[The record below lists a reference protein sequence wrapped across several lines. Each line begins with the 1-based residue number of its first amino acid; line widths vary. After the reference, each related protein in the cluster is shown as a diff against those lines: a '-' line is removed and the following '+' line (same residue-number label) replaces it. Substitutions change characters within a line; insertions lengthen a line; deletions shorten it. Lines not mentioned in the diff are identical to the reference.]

1 MANVTDILL
10 RLTGDNSSAIRAINQ
25 TIAAEK
31 QHLNQINQN
40 INTLKTQS
48 NAIQAQITAFTNQ
61 RNSIQNN
68 IQAVQGQ
75 NAVIQSNIAALQNQK
90 QAITG
95 NTAADIQR
103 KQAIDASINSLNAQK
118 IANQNSIN
126 TLNAQKTALNGT
138 ITGLNAQK
146 TAINTN
152 INTLNSQSQ
161 AINNNINSLQNQTKE
176 LTKSQG
182 GFNLNTL
189 AITAMTTA
197 VGALTQNV
205 ANLSME
211 FDKQLRN
218 VNSLVQAS
226 EDQFKQFGES
236 IKELSR
242 NKDIVNSPVDLAKA
256 MYQLVSS
263 GFDAENAL
271 KMVGVASKAASA
283 GLTTTETSVT
293 ALSSLMNAYNRKTLK
308 DSIEF
313 SDQLFRVVD
322 KGVISFEQLSSNLG
336 SVNAVAAASGVQFKE
351 VGAAFIELTRAGIS
365 ASESETAISNLIRSI
380 ADPSKEAAEYA
391 KLLGV
396 ELGDTALQTKGLSGV
411 LDELSEATNGSLSI
425 MSKLIPESRAAK
437 AALNLAKDG
446 ATGFTRAL
454 GEMETA
460 AGSTDRAL
468 SQQSKS
474 FDFQMRKMKQSID
487 VLKIEFGDIINTAM
501 MPFVDNIRYM
511 VEGFVKLDKNT
522 KENIVQLGLFTIGLG
537 AALGAL
543 KLLNIAMGIFGGLL
557 TKSNIALTI
566 AVGFFYSLDKA
577 IKSVSNATDG
587 WNLVI
592 KEVLENFTI
601 LGQKI
606 NLLKGLEEINLFGK
620 VGNYIEYKKQELEL
634 SKQENEQLKTKENS
648 LKTIRSL
655 MQKERSGQVLSSTE
669 QKQYSEA
676 STNLITFASNNEA
689 KKRLRDQAIF
699 RKKLSDDL
707 LTTETANESKAK
719 QLADKKAIDNKKRL
733 EKLEE
738 DNEKQK
744 ELDKKLKEKQKKD
757 DEDYKSFKIR
767 INDEILKNTLSS
779 MDYEL
784 AQVKKKRDEDLKL
797 AKTKDERNKIEFV
810 YQKDRK
816 KILDE
821 YAKVELQKEQEQA
834 KLVQKINDDITSYV
848 KDETKKRQ
856 EQEQKDLELQKQEFE
871 KNLDLRVKVYKDY
884 LKKIG
889 DAEKTSKEASKT
901 GLNLAFGSDIEK
913 YQKSS
918 SQADFSFSIGDISL
932 EKRDQ
937 IINNNKELE
946 ALNYETIA
954 KNYKTFKLSEDE
966 KTSYLEKAA
975 ELRNSI
981 TLNEY
986 TTQKNFQDNFI
997 GSTISSLTSLGQN
1010 LESSNN
1016 QLVNSFGK
1024 LSNFVGQSFNQIK
1037 EAMTSTDG
1045 AIQVAIGNI
1054 TKSLE
1059 IAFSNFDKQNKS
1071 FDTYNQAV
1079 KEFGRDSQ
1087 EAKDAILTV
1096 NESISDSFR
1105 ALPGIIGEPLAQLT
1119 RMFTDFIGLT
1129 ESAADKTKKA
1139 LDTANFKKLLDNLL
1153 AETNKVIETSDQLRQ
1168 LDIDNIEDEKARKE
1182 AQLNYDISIIEKS
1195 SKFEAVKIAEIKKL
1209 KSDYSKWLNEYN
1221 KDLSDKAI
1229 KENEDNIKKIR
1240 DTNEANYKSEL
1251 SIIDKF
1257 YGEKR
1262 RKLEQDVQKEIDIIQ
1277 SKNDRLKAIDDE
1289 RNQTDADKKKRLHSF
1304 NQSLSNNTRTADFY
1318 RSNVEDFEVGFGGI
1332 SNQRK
1337 QLEADYQ
1344 AGTIDYETYAKKRT
1358 EIGLKQFQYYTEQS
1372 KRISDPKEKQDAID
1386 KATQGQQEYYDFIF
1400 DKEKEKVENETK
1412 QAQIRL
1418 DSKRIELAK
1427 ITEIEKQEIAKLD
1440 QAYKDSSGLYKDS
1453 FVNATQVWVQFAQDS
1468 INNIDLS
1475 NLINK
1480 VKNDINQAKQELGL
1494 VTAKTGTGT
1503 TNTPVTTN
1511 KSGYSTGGNVG
1522 PLLPDGAFYSKDSSF
1537 GKSLQTTNTS
1547 QIRPMR
1553 DEKSEQQKKNEL
1565 ISKLV
1570 VNPMFGYSFDNY
1582 INQSLSWLE
1591 NQAIRLGIP
1600 LMAKG
1605 GVTNGLSIAGEA
1617 GSEAIYNYSQ
1627 MKDMYDFVKRTTS
1640 NSSSNYNS
1648 NSNSINI
1655 VYSPVFTGIDLA
1667 KSGQVDNMIKSNF
1680 DSLKRD
1686 IIKASGGR

>member
-40 INTLKTQS
+40 IDILKNQVKAINGQVSALNQQRNNIQSNIIAIQSQSTVLQNNISALEAQKNAINGNTKADKQRRAALELTIKNLNSQKSALDNSLNGLNANKTALDNHIKRLNDQKAAINANVNALKTQS
-48 NAIQAQITAFTNQ
+48 Q
-61 RNSIQNN
+61 
-68 IQAVQGQ
+68 
-75 NAVIQSNIAALQNQK
+75 
-90 QAITG
+90 
-95 NTAADIQR
+95 
-103 KQAIDASINSLNAQK
+103 
-118 IANQNSIN
+118 
-126 TLNAQKTALNGT
+126 
-138 ITGLNAQK
+138 
-146 TAINTN
+146 AINTN
-152 INTLNSQSQ
+152 IS
-161 AINNNINSLQNQTKE
+161 SLQNQTKE
-176 LTKSQG
+176 LTKSQS
-182 GFNLNTL
+182 GFNLNTI

-197 VGALTQNV
+197 TGVLAQNI

-226 EDQFKQFGES
+226 EDQFKKFGDS
-236 IKELSR
+236 IKELTK
-242 NKDIVNSPVDLAKA
+242 NKDISNGPVDLAKA

-263 GFDAENAL
+263 GFDAENSL

-283 GLTTTETSVT
+283 GITTTEVSVS
-293 ALSSLMNAYNRKTLK
+293 ALSSLMNAYNKKTLK
-308 DSIEF
+308 DSIQF

-365 ASESETAISNLIRSI
+365 ASESETAIANLIRSI

-411 LDELSEATNGSLSI
+411 MADLSKATNGSLSI
-425 MSKLIPESRAAK
+425 MAKMIPEARAAK
-437 AALNLAKDG
+437 AGLTLAKDG

-474 FDFQMRKMKQSID
+474 FSFQMQKMKQSID

-501 MPFVDNIRYM
+501 MPFVNNIRYM
-511 VEGFVKLDKNT
+511 VEGFVKLDRNT

-537 AALGAL
+537 FALGAL

-557 TKSNIALTI
+557 TKSNIALTV

-655 MQKERSGQVLSSTE
+655 MQKERSGQTLSSTE
-669 QKQYSEA
+669 QKQFSDA

-689 KKRLRDQAIF
+689 RKRLKEQAIF
-699 RKKLSDDL
+699 RKKLADDL
-707 LTTETANESKAK
+707 LATETANENKAK

-733 EKLEE
+733 EKLEYNSPE
-738 DNEKQK
+738 E
-744 ELDKKLKEKQKKD
+744 
-757 DEDYKSFKIR
+757 
-767 INDEILKNTLSS
+767 
-779 MDYEL
+779 
-784 AQVKKKRDEDLKL
+784 V
-797 AKTKDERNKIEFV
+797 
-810 YQKDRK
+810 
-816 KILDE
+816 
-821 YAKVELQKEQEQA
+821 
-834 KLVQKINDDITSYV
+834 
-848 KDETKKRQ
+848 KKRQ
-856 EQEQKDLELQKQEFE
+856 EKYLQDVNNQFDALLAKHQAYLNKAEAQADKDDVNKLEKYKIVNEKLLLIAQDYANKAKKFTVGSKEYEESKLKESEIYEKIEDNKVKIAQERFKLIDGEQKKSIKLQNESFKLESQKIAAGEKLYKQLEKEQQKSIDEQNKIFKKQSDLEEKAEKESLELQE
-871 KNLDLRVKVYKDY
+871 KY
-884 LKKIG
+884 
-889 DAEKTSKEASKT
+889 SKESLELTEKEFKEATEIYDQELENRQKLQEYYQ
-901 GLNLAFGSDIEK
+901 GLLIGSIN
-913 YQKSS
+913 SS
-918 SQADFSFSIGDISL
+918 SQQFERLGDYL
-932 EKRDQ
+932 QTLDNEM
-937 IINNNKELE
+937 IN
-946 ALNYETIA
+946 
-954 KNYKTFKLSEDE
+954 
-966 KTSYLEKAA
+966 
-975 ELRNSI
+975 
-981 TLNEY
+981 
-986 TTQKNFQDNFI
+986 
-997 GSTISSLTSLGQN
+997 SLGQLSSFVGKYTN
-1010 LESSNN
+1010 QISFAMASTENAIQSAIDNVFRSLES
-1016 QLVNSFGK
+1016 
-1024 LSNFVGQSFNQIK
+1024 
-1037 EAMTSTDG
+1037 M
-1045 AIQVAIGNI
+1045 
-1054 TKSLE
+1054 
-1059 IAFSNFDKQNKS
+1059 FSNFDKQNKS

-1079 KEFGRDSQ
+1079 AQFGKDSQ

-1096 NESISDSFR
+1096 NEGISDSFR

-1129 ESAADKTKKA
+1129 ESAAEKTKKA
-1139 LDTANFKKLLDNLL
+1139 LDTANFKKLLSEFISITNNALSIADQ
-1153 AETNKVIETSDQLRQ
+1153 ETQLN
-1168 LDIDNIEDEKARKE
+1168 IDLIEDERQQKKAQLEFDINMVEKSGDLESIKTAKIKKIKIEYDNWLQDYYADLYKKELE
-1182 AQLNYDISIIEKS
+1182 AQ
-1195 SKFEAVKIAEIKKL
+1195 
-1209 KSDYSKWLNEYN
+1209 
-1221 KDLSDKAI
+1221 KDLDDKQA
-1229 KENEDNIKKIR
+1229 KLNEDNIKKIR

-1289 RNQTDADKKKRLHSF
+1289 RTQTDADKKKRLQSF
-1304 NQSLSNNTRTADFY
+1304 NQSLSNNTRTADFF
-1318 RSNVEDFEVGFGGI
+1318 RANPEDFEVGFSGI

-1372 KRISDPKEKQDAID
+1372 KRISDPKDKQDAID

-1440 QAYKDSSGLYKDS
+1440 QAYKDSSGLYRDS
-1453 FVNATQVWVQFAQDS
+1453 FVTATQVWVQFAQDS

-1537 GKSLQTTNTS
+1537 NKSLQTTNTS

-1605 GVTNGLSIAGEA
+1605 GVTNRLSIAGEA

-1680 DSLKRD
+1680 DTLKRE
-1686 IIKASGGR
+1686 ILKASGGR

>member
-40 INTLKTQS
+40 IDILKNQVKAINGQVSALNQQRNNIQSNIIAIQSQSTVLQNNISALEAQKNAINGNTKADKQRRAALELTIKNLNSQKSALDNSLNGLNANKTALDNHIKRLNDQKAAINANVNALKTQS
-48 NAIQAQITAFTNQ
+48 Q
-61 RNSIQNN
+61 
-68 IQAVQGQ
+68 
-75 NAVIQSNIAALQNQK
+75 
-90 QAITG
+90 
-95 NTAADIQR
+95 
-103 KQAIDASINSLNAQK
+103 
-118 IANQNSIN
+118 
-126 TLNAQKTALNGT
+126 
-138 ITGLNAQK
+138 
-146 TAINTN
+146 AINTN
-152 INTLNSQSQ
+152 IS
-161 AINNNINSLQNQTKE
+161 SLQNQTKE
-176 LTKSQG
+176 LTKSQS
-182 GFNLNTL
+182 GFNLNTI

-197 VGALTQNV
+197 TGVLAQNI

-226 EDQFKQFGES
+226 EDQFKKFGDS
-236 IKELSR
+236 IKELTK
-242 NKDIVNSPVDLAKA
+242 NKDISNGPVDLAKA

-263 GFDAENAL
+263 GFDAENSL

-283 GLTTTETSVT
+283 GITTTEVSVS
-293 ALSSLMNAYNRKTLK
+293 ALSSLMNAYNKKTLK
-308 DSIEF
+308 DSIQF

-365 ASESETAISNLIRSI
+365 ASESETAIANLIRSI

-411 LDELSEATNGSLSI
+411 MADLSKATNGSLSI
-425 MSKLIPESRAAK
+425 MAKMIPEARAAK
-437 AALNLAKDG
+437 AGLTLAKDG

-474 FDFQMRKMKQSID
+474 FSFQMQKMKQSID

-501 MPFVDNIRYM
+501 MPFVNNIRYM
-511 VEGFVKLDKNT
+511 VEGFVKLDRNT

-537 AALGAL
+537 FALGAL

-557 TKSNIALTI
+557 TKSNIALTV

-655 MQKERSGQVLSSTE
+655 MQKERSGQTLSSTE
-669 QKQYSEA
+669 QKQFSDA

-689 KKRLRDQAIF
+689 RKRLKEQAIF
-699 RKKLSDDL
+699 RKKLADDL
-707 LTTETANESKAK
+707 LATETANENKAK

-733 EKLEE
+733 EKLEYNSPE
-738 DNEKQK
+738 E
-744 ELDKKLKEKQKKD
+744 
-757 DEDYKSFKIR
+757 
-767 INDEILKNTLSS
+767 
-779 MDYEL
+779 
-784 AQVKKKRDEDLKL
+784 V
-797 AKTKDERNKIEFV
+797 
-810 YQKDRK
+810 
-816 KILDE
+816 
-821 YAKVELQKEQEQA
+821 
-834 KLVQKINDDITSYV
+834 
-848 KDETKKRQ
+848 KKRQ
-856 EQEQKDLELQKQEFE
+856 EKYLQDVNNQFDALLAKHQAYLNKAEAQADKDDVNKLEKYKIVNEKLLLIAQDYANKAKKFTVGSKEYEESKLKESEIYEKIEDNKVKIAQERFKLIDGEQKKSIKLQNESFKLESQKIAAGEKLYKQLEKEQQKSIDEQNKIFKKQSDLEEKAEKESLELQE
-871 KNLDLRVKVYKDY
+871 KY
-884 LKKIG
+884 
-889 DAEKTSKEASKT
+889 SKESLELTEKEFKEATEIYDQELENRQKLQEYYQ
-901 GLNLAFGSDIEK
+901 GLLIGSIN
-913 YQKSS
+913 SS
-918 SQADFSFSIGDISL
+918 SQQFERLGDYL
-932 EKRDQ
+932 QTLDNEM
-937 IINNNKELE
+937 IN
-946 ALNYETIA
+946 
-954 KNYKTFKLSEDE
+954 
-966 KTSYLEKAA
+966 
-975 ELRNSI
+975 
-981 TLNEY
+981 
-986 TTQKNFQDNFI
+986 
-997 GSTISSLTSLGQN
+997 SLGQLSSFVGKYTN
-1010 LESSNN
+1010 QISFAMASTENAIQSAIDNVFRSLES
-1016 QLVNSFGK
+1016 
-1024 LSNFVGQSFNQIK
+1024 
-1037 EAMTSTDG
+1037 M
-1045 AIQVAIGNI
+1045 
-1054 TKSLE
+1054 
-1059 IAFSNFDKQNKS
+1059 FSNFDKQNKS

-1079 KEFGRDSQ
+1079 AQFGKDSQ

-1096 NESISDSFR
+1096 NEGISDSFR

-1129 ESAADKTKKA
+1129 ESAAEKTKKA
-1139 LDTANFKKLLDNLL
+1139 LDTANFKKLLSEFISITNNALSIADQ
-1153 AETNKVIETSDQLRQ
+1153 ETQLN
-1168 LDIDNIEDEKARKE
+1168 IDLIEDERQQKKAQLEFDINMVEKSGDLESIKTAKIKKIKIEYDNWLQDYYADLYKKELE
-1182 AQLNYDISIIEKS
+1182 AQ
-1195 SKFEAVKIAEIKKL
+1195 
-1209 KSDYSKWLNEYN
+1209 
-1221 KDLSDKAI
+1221 KDLDDKQA
-1229 KENEDNIKKIR
+1229 KLNEDNIKKIR

-1289 RNQTDADKKKRLHSF
+1289 RTQTDADKKKRLQSF
-1304 NQSLSNNTRTADFY
+1304 NQSLSNNTRTADFF
-1318 RSNVEDFEVGFGGI
+1318 RANPEDFEVGFSGI

-1372 KRISDPKEKQDAID
+1372 KRISDPKDKQDAID

-1440 QAYKDSSGLYKDS
+1440 QAYKDSSGLYRDS
-1453 FVNATQVWVQFAQDS
+1453 FVTATQVWVQFAQDS

-1537 GKSLQTTNTS
+1537 NKSLQTTNTS

-1680 DSLKRD
+1680 DTLKRE
-1686 IIKASGGR
+1686 ILKASGGR

>member
-75 NAVIQSNIAALQNQK
+75 NAVIQNNIAALQNQK

-126 TLNAQKTALNGT
+126 VLNAQKTALNGT
-138 ITGLNAQK
+138 ISGLNAQK

-226 EDQFKQFGES
+226 EDQFKKFGES

-263 GFDAENAL
+263 GFDAVNAL

-707 LTTETANESKAK
+707 LAAETANESKSK
-719 QLADKKAIDNKKRL
+719 QLADKKALDNKKRL
-733 EKLEE
+733 EKLEANSPE
-738 DNEKQK
+738 E
-744 ELDKKLKEKQKKD
+744 
-757 DEDYKSFKIR
+757 
-767 INDEILKNTLSS
+767 
-779 MDYEL
+779 
-784 AQVKKKRDEDLKL
+784 V
-797 AKTKDERNKIEFV
+797 
-810 YQKDRK
+810 
-816 KILDE
+816 
-821 YAKVELQKEQEQA
+821 
-834 KLVQKINDDITSYV
+834 
-848 KDETKKRQ
+848 KKRQ
-856 EQEQKDLELQKQEFE
+856 EKYLQDVNNQFDALLAKHQAYLNKAEAQADKDDVNKLEKYKIVNEKLLLIAQDYANKAKKFTVGSKEYEEAKLKESEIYEKIEDNKVKIAQERFKLIDGEQKKSIKLQNDAFKLESQKIAAGEKLYKQLEKEQQKDIDEQNKIFKKQSDLEE
-871 KNLDLRVKVYKDY
+871 K
-884 LKKIG
+884 
-889 DAEKTSKEASKT
+889 AEKEALEIQEKYSKESLELTEKEFKEATEIYNQELENRQKLQEYYQ
-901 GLNLAFGSDIEK
+901 GLLIGSIN
-913 YQKSS
+913 SS
-918 SQADFSFSIGDISL
+918 SQQFERLGDYL
-932 EKRDQ
+932 QTLDNEM
-937 IINNNKELE
+937 IN
-946 ALNYETIA
+946 
-954 KNYKTFKLSEDE
+954 
-966 KTSYLEKAA
+966 
-975 ELRNSI
+975 
-981 TLNEY
+981 
-986 TTQKNFQDNFI
+986 
-997 GSTISSLTSLGQN
+997 SLGQLSSFIGKYTN
-1010 LESSNN
+1010 QISFAMASTENAIQSAIDNVFRSLES
-1016 QLVNSFGK
+1016 
-1024 LSNFVGQSFNQIK
+1024 
-1037 EAMTSTDG
+1037 M
-1045 AIQVAIGNI
+1045 
-1054 TKSLE
+1054 
-1059 IAFSNFDKQNKS
+1059 FSNFDKQNKS
-1071 FDTYNQAV
+1071 LDIYKQAV
-1079 KEFGRDSQ
+1079 AQFGRDSQ
-1087 EAKDAILTV
+1087 EAKDAMLTV

-1105 ALPGIIGEPLAQLT
+1105 ALPGIIGEPLVQLT

-1129 ESAADKTKKA
+1129 KSAA
-1139 LDTANFKKLLDNLL
+1139 DTANFKKLLSEFISITNNALSIADQ
-1153 AETNKVIETSDQLRQ
+1153 ETQLN
-1168 LDIDNIEDEKARKE
+1168 IDLIEDEKQRKE
-1182 AQLNYDISIIEKS
+1182 AQLEFDINIVKKSGDLESIKTA
-1195 SKFEAVKIAEIKKL
+1195 KIKKIKL
-1209 KSDYSKWLNEYN
+1209 EYDNWLNEYN
-1221 KDLSDKAI
+1221 DNLSKKELEAQKDLDDKQD
-1229 KENEDNIKKIR
+1229 KLNEDNIKKIR

-1251 SIIDKF
+1251 SLIDKF

-1289 RNQTDADKKKRLHSF
+1289 RTQTDADKKKRLQSF

-1453 FVNATQVWVQFAQDS
+1453 FVTATQVWVQFAQDS

-1537 GKSLQTTNTS
+1537 NKSLQTTNTS
-1547 QIRPMR
+1547 QIRPVR

-1680 DSLKRD
+1680 DTLKRE
-1686 IIKASGGR
+1686 ILKASGGR